1 MASIPA
7 ESKAFIKPFEGTD
20 VTCLMLDVVAWFGA
34 DEIVSILNQN
44 LCTAVKNIPLSQKA
58 LWKQLEPYV
67 NSEKQFITSLG
78 VRILI
83 GRAQNI
89 DCVPVVPPSS
99 CPPHTTS
106 YYNNT
111 PIDFYQSPESTSTVC
126 YNQTKFELSPMLH
139 NLGNIFIN
147 EAVYDTRA
155 YPQYDDINS
164 KINRIYNILVQREQ
178 QLQQN
183 KTSK

>member
-20 VTCLMLDVVAWFGA
+20 VTCLVLDVVAWFGA
-34 DEIVSILNQN
+34 DEIISILNQN
-44 LCTAVKNIPLSQKA
+44 LCTAIKNIPLSQKA

-89 DCVPVVPPSS
+89 DCVPVPPPPSLS
-99 CPPHTTS
+99 CPPQ

-111 PIDFYQSPESTSTVC
+111 PIDVYQLPENSTLC
-126 YNQTKFELSPMLH
+126 YNQTKFELSPSLH

-155 YPQYDDINS
+155 YPQYDDVNN

-178 QLQQN
+178 QQQQQ
-183 KTSK
+183 